1 MLTAVYFT
9 LILLGLLVVL
19 AGFGDAA
26 RHIFS
31 FLSPRR
37 GAPPPPPP
45 HILSK
50 TLA

>member
-19 AGFGDAA
+19 AGSSDAA

-37 GAPPPPPP
+37 GARRLFRPDFVD
-45 HILSK
+45 
-50 TLA
+50 ARFA